1 MPIGPLALLAAA
13 GASAAPLAIAAAP
26 ATDGDAAPPETRA
39 MLVATGI
46 AQVTGLAISPLLVLC
61 AIGWRDH
68 LAAGG
73 QDAAALPLHAN
84 LWLLVPC
91 TLVLGLLLGKKFAS
105 PATPLP
111 IRKVLDAAEYME
123 AKLSALVAAGV
134 LLPTIVATMSAA
146 TTSAAAGDDGA
157 AVQSASILGGIAT
170 VAWTAPLALVV
181 YLSVWVTFHAVD
193 ALVVLSP
200 FAIVDAMLVSAR
212 TAVLAAIGL
221 AFAASPFLAF
231 LLCLPIVVLSLL
243 VAGWCVRLDLFA
255 LGIAGDIL
263 LRRWRGARADDGPL
277 RAYLASG
284 AHGAPVRT
292 MGRVEPVDGGLR
304 FRYRPLFVLPVRTL
318 EIASARSDLVRG
330 LLWSNLADRATG
342 RGIVAL
348 PPRYQPH
355 HAAVAARF
363 TAEVRDGRI
372 RRGLRGVRDALAIIL
387 RGPVDES
394 TA

>member
-1 MPIGPLALLAAA
+1 
-13 GASAAPLAIAAAP
+13 
-26 ATDGDAAPPETRA
+26 

-73 QDAAALPLHAN
+73 PDAATLPLHAN

-111 IRKVLDAAEYME
+111 IRKILDAAEYME

-146 TTSAAAGDDGA
+146 TGASEAG
-157 AVQSASILGGIAT
+157 VETASILGGIGT
-170 VAWTAPLALVV
+170 IAWTAPLALVV
-181 YLSVWVTFHAVD
+181 YLAVWVTFHAVD

-212 TAVLAAIGL
+212 TAILATIGL

-231 LLCLPIVVLSLL
+231 LVCLPIVVLSLL

-255 LGIAGDIL
+255 LGVAGDIL
-263 LRRWRGARADDGPL
+263 LRRWRGARADAGPL

-292 MGRVEPVDGGLR
+292 MGRVEPGEDGLR
-304 FRYRPLFVLPVRTL
+304 FRYRPLFVLPTRTL
-318 EIASARSDLVRG
+318 ELSADRPHLVRG

-363 TAEVRDGRI
+363 AAEVRDGRI
-372 RRGLRGVRDALAIIL
+372 RRGLRGVRDALAFVL
-387 RGPVDES
+387 RGPIDES
-394 TA
+394 AA

>member
-13 GASAAPLAIAAAP
+13 GASVAPLAASATP
-26 ATDGDAAPPETRA
+26 ASDGDAAPPETRA

-73 QDAAALPLHAN
+73 QGATALPLHAN

-91 TLVLGLLLGKKFAS
+91 TVVLGLLLGKKFAS

-111 IRKVLDAAEYME
+111 IRKILDAAEYME

-146 TTSAAAGDDGA
+146 SGA
-157 AVQSASILGGIAT
+157 PDATVQSASILGGIST

-200 FAIVDAMLVSAR
+200 FAFLDAMLVSAR
-212 TAVLAAIGL
+212 TAILAAIGL

-231 LLCLPIVVLSLL
+231 VLCLPIVVLSLL

-255 LGIAGDIL
+255 LGVAGDIL
-263 LRRWRGARADDGPL
+263 LRRWRGARADAGPL

-292 MGRVEPVDGGLR
+292 MGRVEPAEGGLR

-318 EIASARSDLVRG
+318 EIAAARTDLVRG
-330 LLWSNLADRATG
+330 LLWSNLADRTSG

-363 TAEVRDGRI
+363 AAGVRDGRI
-372 RRGLRGVRDALAIIL
+372 RRGLRGVRDAVALVL

-394 TA
+394 AV